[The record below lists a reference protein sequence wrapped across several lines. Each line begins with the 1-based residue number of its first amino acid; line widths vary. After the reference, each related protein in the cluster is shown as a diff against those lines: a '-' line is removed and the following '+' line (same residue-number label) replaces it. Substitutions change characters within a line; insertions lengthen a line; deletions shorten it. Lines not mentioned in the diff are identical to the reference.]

1 MLKKGDFDTD
11 GARLADLTEE
21 QKTRQ
26 PTDAEA
32 SRLSA
37 AFGTGWEHV
46 FLELDISPAKI
57 DQVKMANPCS
67 ISMAITKLIIVWRQ
81 KNACN
86 ASFSVLLQALERTTN
101 HCTIDWD
108 VVEKVVKEQR

>member
-11 GARLADLTEE
+11 DARLADLTEE
-21 QKTRQ
+21 QKMRQ

-46 FLELDISPAKI
+46 FLELDISQARI
-57 DQVKMANPCS
+57 DQVKMVNTYN

-86 ASFSVLLQALERTTN
+86 ASFSVLLQALERASN

-108 VVEKVVKEQR
+108 IVEKVVKQQQ

>member
-1 MLKKGDFDTD
+1 MLKKGDFGTD
-11 GARLADLTEE
+11 DARLADLTEE
-21 QKTRQ
+21 QKMRQ

-46 FLELDISPAKI
+46 FLGLDISQAKI
-57 DQVKMANPCS
+57 DQVKMANPHT

-86 ASFSVLLQALERTTN
+86 ASFNVLLQALERASN
-101 HCTIDWD
+101 DCTIDWD